1 MTTTKIMLQQHGL
14 AAMAGYNQP
23 INDNR
28 RKMRIEDVDMRI
40 AAHEHHIQEMLNLA
54 IHCRDSKERGW
65 IAKEIGYSRLEIECC
80 LKPLKE
86 RLNHDGTNGQI

>member
-1 MTTTKIMLQQHGL
+1 MTTTKLILQQHGVS
-14 AAMAGYNQP
+14 AMAGYNQP

-54 IHCRDSKERGW
+54 KYCRNSKERGM
-65 IAKEIGYSRLEIECC
+65 IAKEIGYSRIEIECC

-86 RLNHDGTNGQI
+86 RLENDKHND